1 MTLSRLTTSLLA
13 ALALALVALPDA
25 TAQQPKAPPAGSA
38 AKPAGPTAEAIAA
51 KVQAF
56 YNQTNTFQATF
67 KQVYKVKAYNQT
79 KKSAGKVIFAK
90 PGKMSW
96 SYDSPNGNRVVS
108 DGKVLKV
115 YEKENNQMFEQP
127 VEKSQ
132 YPAALAFLMGQGDLA
147 KSFHLKLLDAATMKF
162 EGGYVLE
169 GIPKEAT
176 PAYQK
181 VLFFVDG
188 PTSQIRRTIL
198 LDAQGNRNTF
208 DFSNPKV
215 NEQVP
220 EDTFK
225 FTPPPGTQII
235 HP

>member
-1 MTLSRLTTSLLA
+1 MTLPRLPVLLTALSLVAASGVAVLPA
-13 ALALALVALPDA
+13 TDALA
-25 TAQQPKAPPAGSA
+25 QQAKAER
-38 AKPAGPTAEAIAA
+38 PTAESVAA

-56 YNQTNTFQATF
+56 YNQTTSFQATF
-67 KQVYKVKAYNQT
+67 SQVYKVKAYNQT
-79 KKSAGKVIFAK
+79 KKSNGKVIFAK

-108 DGKVLKV
+108 DGKTLKV

-147 KSFHLKLLDAATMKF
+147 KSFNLKLLDAATMKF

-169 GIPKEAT
+169 GLPKEAT

-181 VLFFVDG
+181 VLFFVDSS
-188 PTSQIRRTIL
+188 TSQVRRVII

-208 DFSNPKV
+208 DFKSPKV
-215 NEQVP
+215 NEPVP
-220 EDTFK
+220 EETFR

>member
-13 ALALALVALPDA
+13 ALALAMVAPIDA
-25 TAQQPKAPPAGSA
+25 TAQPKAPPAGSA
-38 AKPAGPTAEAIAA
+38 KPEAPTAASIAA

-56 YNQTNTFQATF
+56 YNQTNTFQASF

-132 YPAALAFLMGQGDLA
+132 YPAALAFLMGQGDLT
-147 KSFHLKLLDAATMKF
+147 KSFNLKLLDAATMKF

-181 VLFFVDG
+181 VIFFVDG
-188 PTSQIRRTIL
+188 ATSQIRRTII

-208 DFSNPKV
+208 DFSTPKV
-215 NEQVP
+215 NEEVS
-220 EDTFK
+220 EETFK

-235 HP
+235 KP